1 MFFFVARWLC
11 ALSHASRSAASA
23 LTAAYSGGNAT
34 SDARERI
41 FLHVTRS
48 TRPVEPSAKTAK
60 PRRIRAAYTLLSPA
74 HKTRAIFVFF
84 AARSL
89 RRFISQKKKR
99 NRIDDSGNLFFQ
111 ERTMS
116 MGEYAAVTARCAFS
130 GKLALARTL
139 GECAGAVSARDD
151 ALFAS
156 IKLASPARPVCVE
169 LAAVWVALFAV
180 AGLECSAQRAL
191 ETDGDELRCTPRLA
205 SLVSML
211 VVVSDGLG
219 AHIALECVART
230 LARFRASM
238 QLREL
243 VVVAAESPYVV
254 AERMRAAMREQ
265 CDVTTS
271 AVRASFCAGNVR
283 VVVLRDA
290 ARDAAETE
298 RAFCVVLALA
308 PLANSAKLCV
318 HADAHFRVRG
328 ENLVCGKA
336 SYALLAS
343 VPERWLAEPAV
354 RVAAMDG
361 AWRDAVDASICGD
374 LGRIRACVAE
384 CFARAGKCLGAR
396 ERGALI
402 DLVYARVRGAR
413 CGACA
418 APHVQD
424 DWHDDLA
431 RASARL
437 AIALVHNAANFLD
450 KESECARVQPAL
462 AVLLEGAH
470 ALSGNALLRASFASL
485 EGATM
490 RALSAAC
497 IYTEII
503 PAPTSMQEFLCVLFA
518 LFRARMQTVR
528 DAEARLGCGR
538 ALRVETRVERC
549 EGREGREG
557 REACAGHE
565 GLAARGAFRAELI
578 VAPFG

>member
-1 MFFFVARWLC
+1 M
-11 ALSHASRSAASA
+11 
-23 LTAAYSGGNAT
+23 SG
-34 SDARERI
+34 S
-41 FLHVTRS
+41 
-48 TRPVEPSAKTAK
+48 
-60 PRRIRAAYTLLSPA
+60 
-74 HKTRAIFVFF
+74 
-84 AARSL
+84 
-89 RRFISQKKKR
+89 
-99 NRIDDSGNLFFQ
+99 
-111 ERTMS
+111 
-116 MGEYAAVTARCAFS
+116 EYAAVVARCAFS
-130 GKLALARTL
+130 GNLALARTL
-139 GECAGAVSARDD
+139 GECAGAVRDD
-151 ALFAS
+151 ALLAS

-205 SLVSML
+205 SVVSML
-211 VVVSDGLG
+211 VIVSDGLG
-219 AHIALECVART
+219 THLALECVART

-271 AVRASFCAGNVR
+271 AVRASFCAGNVH
-283 VVVLRDA
+283 VVVVRGDA
-290 ARDAAETE
+290 RGDARGAAETE
-298 RAFCVVLALA
+298 RAFCVALALA
-308 PLANSAKLCV
+308 PLANSAERCV
-318 HADAHFRVRG
+318 KADALFCVRG
-328 ENLVCGKA
+328 ENLVCGNA
-336 SYALLAS
+336 SYALLAP
-343 VPERWLAEPAV
+343 VPERLLSEPAV

-374 LGRIRACVAE
+374 LGRTRACVAE

-402 DLVYARVRGAR
+402 ELVYARVRSGGCAGGR
-413 CGACA
+413 SAATA

-450 KESECARVQPAL
+450 RESECARVQPAL

-557 REACAGHE
+557 
-565 GLAARGAFRAELI
+565 LAARGAFRAELI

>member
-1 MFFFVARWLC
+1 
-11 ALSHASRSAASA
+11 
-23 LTAAYSGGNAT
+23 
-34 SDARERI
+34 
-41 FLHVTRS
+41 
-48 TRPVEPSAKTAK
+48 
-60 PRRIRAAYTLLSPA
+60 
-74 HKTRAIFVFF
+74 
-84 AARSL
+84 
-89 RRFISQKKKR
+89 
-99 NRIDDSGNLFFQ
+99 
-111 ERTMS
+111 MS
-116 MGEYAAVTARCAFS
+116 VSEYAAVVARCAFS

-139 GECAGAVSARDD
+139 GECAGAVRDD
-151 ALFAS
+151 ALLAS

-191 ETDGDELRCTPRLA
+191 ETDGDDLRCTPRLA
-205 SLVSML
+205 SMVSML

-219 AHIALECVART
+219 AHLALECVART

-271 AVRASFCAGNVR
+271 AVRASFCAGNVH
-283 VVVLRDA
+283 VVVVRDD
-290 ARDAAETE
+290 ARGDARGAAETE
-298 RAFCVVLALA
+298 RAFCVALALA
-308 PLANSAKLCV
+308 PLANSAERCV
-318 HADAHFRVRG
+318 KADAHFRVRG
-328 ENLVCGKA
+328 ENLVCGNA
-336 SYALLAS
+336 SYALLAP
-343 VPERWLAEPAV
+343 VPERLLSEPTV

-374 LGRIRACVAE
+374 LGRTRACVAQ

-402 DLVYARVRGAR
+402 ELVYARVRGG
-413 CGACA
+413 GAGCAGWRYGAPA

-450 KESECARVQPAL
+450 RESECARVQPAL

-549 EGREGREG
+549 EGREAREGRGGREG
-557 REACAGHE
+557 LAAP
-565 GLAARGAFRAELI
+565 AARGAFRAELI

>member
-1 MFFFVARWLC
+1 
-11 ALSHASRSAASA
+11 
-23 LTAAYSGGNAT
+23 
-34 SDARERI
+34 
-41 FLHVTRS
+41 
-48 TRPVEPSAKTAK
+48 
-60 PRRIRAAYTLLSPA
+60 
-74 HKTRAIFVFF
+74 
-84 AARSL
+84 
-89 RRFISQKKKR
+89 
-99 NRIDDSGNLFFQ
+99 
-111 ERTMS
+111 MS

-139 GECAGAVSARDD
+139 GECAGAVRDD
-151 ALFAS
+151 ALLAS

-205 SLVSML
+205 SVVSML

-219 AHIALECVART
+219 AHLALECVART

-271 AVRASFCAGNVR
+271 AVRASFCAGNVH
-283 VVVLRDA
+283 VVVVRDD
-290 ARDAAETE
+290 ARGDARGAAETE
-298 RAFCVVLALA
+298 RAFCVALALA
-308 PLANSAKLCV
+308 PLANSAERCV
-318 HADAHFRVRG
+318 KADAHFRVRG

-402 DLVYARVRGAR
+402 ELVYARVRAG
-413 CGACA
+413 GSA

-557 REACAGHE
+557 RE
-565 GLAARGAFRAELI
+565 GLAARDAFRAELI